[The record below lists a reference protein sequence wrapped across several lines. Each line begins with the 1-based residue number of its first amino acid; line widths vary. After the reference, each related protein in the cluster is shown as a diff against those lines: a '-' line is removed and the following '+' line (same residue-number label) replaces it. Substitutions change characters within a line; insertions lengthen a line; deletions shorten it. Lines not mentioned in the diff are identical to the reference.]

1 MTDLDGYGYRLGR
14 TVWHDEASR
23 EHPAAH
29 HRLRSVEWPLAAG
42 AQVLDQGQLGSCTA
56 NALCQALNT
65 QHGLAQ
71 RQLRGQGSILAE
83 LDARGIY
90 SDATKLD
97 PYPGEWPPEDTGSS
111 GLAVCKVAKSRGLI
125 RRYRHAFSL
134 EATLRALA
142 GSPVIIGIG
151 WRESM
156 FTPVP
161 AGGLPAVLTVVG
173 PVVGGHEVCLDALDV
188 DRQMVRVLNSWS
200 DLWGWQGR
208 AWLSWANLGALLHD
222 NGDCTVPVP

>member
-1 MTDLDGYGYRLGR
+1 MTEAHPWGYALGR

-23 EHPAAH
+23 QHPATW
-29 HRLRSVEWPLAAG
+29 HRLRSVEWPLAEG
-42 AQVLDQGQLGSCTA
+42 AQVLDQGRLGSCTA

-65 QHGLAQ
+65 EHGLAQ

-90 SDATKLD
+90 SDATKVD

-111 GLAVCKVAKSRGLI
+111 GLAVCKVARQRGLI

-134 EATLRALA
+134 AGALRALA
-142 GSPVIIGIG
+142 GAPVIIGIG

-156 FTPVP
+156 FTPQP
-161 AGGLPAVLTVVG
+161 RPGGDVWLQVAG

-188 DRQMVRVLNSWS
+188 EGRRVRVLNSWS
-200 DLWGWQGR
+200 DLWGDGGR
-208 AWLSWANLGALLHD
+208 AWLSWDDLSTLLQD
-222 NGDCTVPVP
+222 QGDCTVPVP